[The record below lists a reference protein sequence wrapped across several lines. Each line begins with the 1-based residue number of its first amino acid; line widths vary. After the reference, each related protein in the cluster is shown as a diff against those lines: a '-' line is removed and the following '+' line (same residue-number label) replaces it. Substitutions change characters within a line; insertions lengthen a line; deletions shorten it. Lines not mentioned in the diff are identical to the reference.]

1 VAWIADRSTVSWALF
16 RQTSQWT
23 TAMVSDEP
31 HSLVSLQQPHAVAV
45 NLGDYE
51 GSGLAE
57 LALGIVDDNEIT
69 LYLYAIDELSLVADG
84 LPMALK
90 KTLPIG
96 KAPWWDTA
104 QYKYACHPLSST
116 SHGRRSCHL
125 TNAPRTR
132 HTHHTHTACGW
143 CRAT

>member
-1 VAWIADRSTVSWALF
+1 
-16 RQTSQWT
+16 
-23 TAMVSDEP
+23 MVSDEP

-90 KTLPIG
+90 KTLPIA

-104 QYKYACHPLSST
+104 QYKYAY
-116 SHGRRSCHL
+116 RRS
-125 TNAPRTR
+125 TAPSPTS
-132 HTHHTHTACGW
+132 
-143 CRAT
+143 